1 MKKAIQFAFCV
12 VACSGSMAFGV
23 APLRGASRL
32 PRPAQNS
39 TDAKA
44 PTDASQ
50 ADAYYYFTMGHL
62 QEQQYEITN
71 NADLV
76 NEAVDD
82 YKKALDLNPGSATIM
97 ERLAEVY
104 AKSQRVREA
113 VVEAQ
118 QVLKMDPNNVA
129 ARRLLAR
136 IYVRTLGN
144 TSGGAIQQE
153 NIDKAVEQ

>member
-1 MKKAIQFAFCV
+1 MKTAGHFAFWV
-12 VACSGSMAFGV
+12 LTCSWTMAFV
-23 APLRGASRL
+23 AGPSRAEARL
-32 PRPAQNS
+32 PRPAQNP

-44 PTDASQ
+44 PTDNSQ

-71 NADLV
+71 NADSV

-82 YKKALDLNPGSATIM
+82 YKKALDLNPGSPTIM

-113 VVEAQ
+113 VAEAQ
-118 QVLKMDPNNVA
+118 QVLKIDPNDVA

-136 IYVRTLGN
+136 IYVRTLGDP
-144 TSGGAIQQE
+144 SGGAIQQE
-153 NIDKAVEQ
+153 QIDKL